1 LSEGEGIVGGFLR
14 LVPADTAR
22 GPSDGMVLAVIVGIA
37 TSALVSVLLTPKPPS
52 IVNPTGAIW
61 SGFIIGLF
69 ACTLL
74 LGLLLSLVHKQDEV
88 GMSSDWNIPVSKITI
103 AKWLTAT
110 GWLAGAINCYL
121 ISYDLAR
128 NFG

>member
-1 LSEGEGIVGGFLR
+1 
-14 LVPADTAR
+14 
-22 GPSDGMVLAVIVGIA
+22 MVLAVILAIA
-37 TSALVSVLLTPKPPS
+37 VSAVVSVLLTPKPPS

-61 SGFIIGLF
+61 SGFFIGLF
-69 ACTLL
+69 VCTLL
-74 LGLLLSLVHKQDEV
+74 LGLLLSLVNKQEEA
-88 GMSSDWNIPVSKITI
+88 GTSSDWNIPFSKITI

-110 GWLAGAINCYL
+110 GWLTGAVNCYL

>member
-1 LSEGEGIVGGFLR
+1 
-14 LVPADTAR
+14 
-22 GPSDGMVLAVIVGIA
+22 MVLAVIIA
-37 TSALVSVLLTPKPPS
+37 IAVSALVSVLLTPKPPS
-52 IVNPTGAIW
+52 IVNPSGSIW
-61 SGFIIGLF
+61 SGFVIGLF
-69 ACTLL
+69 VCTLL
-74 LGLLLSLVHKQDEV
+74 LGLLLSLVHKQDEA

-110 GWLAGAINCYL
+110 GWLSGAVNCYL